1 MSRIRCGRRKYYDLF
16 SNVYDTFIR
25 LHSRKDE
32 GGTRNFLVES
42 AECNRTSEPRIL
54 DICCGT
60 GSVILSFSEHYPE
73 GLTIGCDFSHGML
86 REARKK
92 DTNESVH
99 FIEGNAVNLPFA
111 DNTFDAVTCS
121 HSLYELKGQDRK
133 NALLEMK
140 RVARPD
146 GTVLI
151 MEHEVPH
158 PPFVKFLF
166 NLRMA
171 TMGSEDAHEFVKAG
185 TKPFEALFSKVS
197 LSHTPSGKSKLISC
211 WK

>member
-1 MSRIRCGRRKYYDLF
+1 MSEIRSGRRKYYDLF
-16 SNVYDTFIR
+16 SSIYDTFIR

-32 GGTRNFLVES
+32 GGTRNFILES
-42 AECNRTSEPRIL
+42 AELNKTFTPRIL
-54 DICCGT
+54 DVCCGT
-60 GSVILSFSEHYPE
+60 GSVVLTFSERYPE

-86 REARKK
+86 RAAKRKNIN
-92 DTNESVH
+92 DRVN
-99 FIEGNAVNLPFA
+99 FIEGNAVNLPFT
-111 DNTFDAVTCS
+111 DNIFDAVTCS
-121 HSLYELKGQDRK
+121 HALYELKGQDRK

-151 MEHEVPH
+151 MEHEVPRG
-158 PPFVKFLF
+158 PFVKFLF
-166 NLRMA
+166 NLRMSA
-171 TMGSEDAHEFVKAG
+171 MGSEDAYEFVKAG
-185 TKPFEALFSKVS
+185 TKPFEALFTKVS

>member
-1 MSRIRCGRRKYYDLF
+1 MSRIKSGRQKYYDLF

-32 GGTRNFLVES
+32 GGTRNFLVAS
-42 AECNRTSEPRIL
+42 AKCNRTSEPLIL

-60 GSVILSFSEHYPE
+60 GSVILAFSERYPE

-86 REARKK
+86 RAAREK

-121 HSLYELKGQDRK
+121 HALYELKGRDREG
-133 NALLEMK
+133 ALLEMK
-140 RVARPD
+140 RVARQD
-146 GTVLI
+146 GVVLI

-158 PPFVKFLF
+158 RPFVKFLF

-171 TMGSEDAHEFVKAG
+171 AMGSGDGHEFVKAG
-185 TKPFEALFSKVS
+185 ARPFKALFSKVTM
-197 LSHTPSGKSKLISC
+197 SHTPSGKSRLFSC
-211 WK
+211 YK